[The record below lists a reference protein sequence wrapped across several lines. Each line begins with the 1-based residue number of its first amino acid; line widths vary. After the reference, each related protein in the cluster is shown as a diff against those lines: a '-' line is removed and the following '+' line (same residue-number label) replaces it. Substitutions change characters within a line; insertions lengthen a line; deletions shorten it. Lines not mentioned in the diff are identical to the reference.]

1 MLTKSQRNQIW
12 STAITPVIDYGAIM
26 IGGLFAYYIRYIL
39 LVDSFQGV
47 KQIYGLDYLI
57 IFLFLSL
64 IIVLILALM
73 GQYKIFRPPTVRQ
86 SIINIFLSVF
96 IVILGLISYLYFN
109 EYNPNRLTF
118 DNRGIVVSRFVI
130 GTVGF
135 SVILWIFLLR
145 TFKFGFSRILLAF
158 GLGKSDLIII
168 GKDNSLTSSQFE
180 RANVRR
186 IQSFGELNSQTLEQI
201 MELLDS
207 REVGEVFVSGIDSN
221 KQNISELLEE
231 IAFKCQNLKVRLVFS
246 PSLFNQLDVYKVYPI
261 NIEDK
266 YYFEVGYTRLEGWR
280 VVFKR
285 GFDLLVSSLFVLIFS
300 PVYLMII
307 ILIKLDS
314 RGSIFYSSER
324 IGPDGKVFKM
334 YKFRR
339 FKEEYCTSE
348 LDPKAKEA
356 LKFEQELIKSQGES
370 ADRGA
375 LYKIKDDP
383 RMTNFGKVLEQT
395 SLDELPQFF
404 NVLLGNLSLVG
415 PRAHQPREVKKYAR
429 HHYKVLNIKP
439 GITGLAQ
446 IKGRSDLHFENEVKF
461 DTYYVENWSFWLD
474 LKILFL
480 TPIIIF
486 FKKHKS

>member
-1 MLTKSQRNQIW
+1 MLTKFQRNKIW
-12 STAITPVIDYGAIM
+12 SIALMPIIDYGAVV
-26 IGGLFAYYIRYIL
+26 IGGLSAYYIRYIL
-39 LVDSFQGV
+39 LADSFQGV
-47 KQIYGLDYLI
+47 KQIYGFDYLI
-57 IFLFLSL
+57 ILLFLSS
-64 IIVLILALM
+64 IIILILALM
-73 GQYKIFRPPTVRQ
+73 GQYKIFRPPTIRQ
-86 SIINIFLSVF
+86 SIVNIFLSVSI
-96 IVILGLISYLYFN
+96 IVLGLISYLYFN
-109 EYNPNRLTF
+109 EYNPKRLTF
-118 DNRGIVVSRFVI
+118 DNGGMIISRFVI

-135 SVILWIFLLR
+135 SVIIWMMILR
-145 TFKFGFSRILLAF
+145 VFKFGFSRILLAF
-158 GLGKSDLIII
+158 GLGKSDIIII
-168 GKDNSLTSSQFE
+168 GTDYSLTSSQFE

-186 IQSFGELNSQTLEQI
+186 IYFFDELNNETAKQVI
-201 MELLDS
+201 DLLDS
-207 REVGEVFVSGIDSN
+207 REVGEVFISITEN
-221 KQNISELLEE
+221 TTKNENIEE
-231 IAFKCQNLKVRLVFS
+231 VAFKCQNLKIRLVFS
-246 PSLFNQLDVYKVYPI
+246 PTLFNQFDVYKVYPI
-261 NIEDK
+261 SIEDQ

-285 GFDLLVSSLFVLIFS
+285 TFDLLVSGLFVLIFS
-300 PVYLMII
+300 PVYLVII
-307 ILIKLDS
+307 ILIKIDS
-314 RGSIFYSSER
+314 KGPIFYSSER

-339 FKEEYCTSE
+339 FKQQFCTSE

-356 LKFEQELIKSQGES
+356 LEFEQELIKSQGES
-370 ADRGA
+370 ANRGA
-375 LYKIKDDP
+375 LYKIKNDP
-383 RMTNFGKVLEQT
+383 RMTNFGKILEKT

-461 DTYYVENWSFWLD
+461 DTFYVENWSFWMD